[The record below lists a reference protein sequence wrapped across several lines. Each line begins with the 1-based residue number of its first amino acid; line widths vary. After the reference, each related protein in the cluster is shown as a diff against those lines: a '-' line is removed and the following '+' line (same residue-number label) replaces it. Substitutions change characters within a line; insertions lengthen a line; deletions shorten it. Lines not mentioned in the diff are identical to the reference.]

1 MSEKEIKDIK
11 KLRNA
16 KDRERYST
24 NEEAKAKKKYRT
36 YKSIALSFVDMAKSE
51 HLQELKEK
59 IKKIEKNK
67 TNL

>member
-1 MSEKEIKDIK
+1 MSEKDLEKIREI
-11 KLRNA
+11 RNA

-36 YKSIALSFVDMAKSE
+36 YKSIAFSFVDMARSE

-59 IKKIEKNK
+59 IKTIEKTK
-67 TNL
+67 KD

>member
-1 MSEKEIKDIK
+1 MSEKEINAIK
-11 KLRNA
+11 KIRNA
-16 KDRERYST
+16 KDREYYAT

-36 YKSIALSFVDMAKSE
+36 YKSIALSFVDMAKDE

-59 IKKIEKNK
+59 IKKVEKNK

>member
-1 MSEKEIKDIK
+1 MTEKDLKKAKEI
-11 KLRNA
+11 RNA
-16 KDRERYST
+16 KDRERYQN

-36 YKSIALSFVDMAKSE
+36 YKSIALSFIEMAKDE

-67 TNL
+67 TNS